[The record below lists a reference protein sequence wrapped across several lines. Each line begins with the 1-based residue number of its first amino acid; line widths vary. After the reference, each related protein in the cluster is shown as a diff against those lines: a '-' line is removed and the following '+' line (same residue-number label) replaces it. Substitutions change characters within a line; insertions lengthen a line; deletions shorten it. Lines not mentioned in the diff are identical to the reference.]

1 MIYEAK
7 RRSIFTCD
15 EYELAL
21 LHCFGA
27 IWGGGTNHDG
37 HGFYGFGG
45 IDVFPHHFGD
55 LHARI
60 MVYLYKA
67 ILHPGLV
74 ECLYR
79 SFFAGRRIRCTWF
92 NNRLCRL
99 PMIASSDID
108 QRLPASGTWH
118 APVIKVVTAL
128 NPAFSSAS
136 GLLKRGGKA
145 MPGVCR
151 SLRYVILVLR
161 LRFDGKCK
169 SFGGQLWQDEF
180 CSPICFSNMTS
191 FNISPV

>member
-7 RRSIFTCD
+7 RRSIFICD

-37 HGFYGFGG
+37 HGFYGLVASTFFRT
-45 IDVFPHHFGD
+45 IFGD

-128 NPAFSSAS
+128 NSRILLRLGASEARWQSDAWSPSISS
-136 GLLKRGGKA
+136 L
-145 MPGVCR
+145 C
-151 SLRYVILVLR
+151 YLVLR

-169 SFGGQLWQDEF
+169 SFGGKANSAVPFVSQ
-180 CSPICFSNMTS
+180 I
-191 FNISPV
+191 

>member
-7 RRSIFTCD
+7 RRSIFICD

-27 IWGGGTNHDG
+27 IWGEGTNHDG
-37 HGFYGFGG
+37 HGFYGLVASTFSRT
-45 IDVFPHHFGD
+45 IVGD
-55 LHARI
+55 LRARI

-79 SFFAGRRIRCTWF
+79 SIFARRRIRCTWF

-108 QRLPASGTWH
+108 QRLPASGTWL

-128 NPAFSSAS
+128 NPTFSSAS

-145 MPGVCR
+145 MPGVCQ

-161 LRFDGKCK
+161 LRF
-169 SFGGQLWQDEF
+169 
-180 CSPICFSNMTS
+180 
-191 FNISPV
+191 